1 MLKLL
6 RPLAFLDIESTG
18 LNRENDRIVELGI
31 WIIPA
36 EIPVVRLVD
45 PQKYAFRFNP
55 GIPIPAEVTAIHGIS
70 DADVKDE
77 PSFKDI
83 AKEILELIIE
93 CDIAGFNSN
102 SFDLPMLYNEFMR
115 SGIAWDYIRHNFID
129 VGNIFKIKEPRTLS
143 AAVKFYTGADHEDA
157 HGALPDAIATADVF
171 AAMLTK
177 YEGTLPSTIEELA
190 LFSNYGKKMLD
201 ISGKFSYDD
210 AGEVIFNFGPH
221 RGKRAKDQTSFL
233 EWMVYK
239 ASFPP
244 DTVKIAMQFLNEPD
258 DIF

>member
-18 LNRENDRIVELGI
+18 LNRENDRIVELAI
-31 WIIPA
+31 NISDSNK
-36 EIPVVRLVD
+36 RYL
-45 PQKYAFRFNP
+45 FRFNP
-55 GIPIPAEVTAIHGIS
+55 GISIPAEATAIHGIS
-70 DADVKDE
+70 DADVANE
-77 PSFKDI
+77 PPFADLVKDI
-83 AKEILELIIE
+83 LEILLP
-93 CDIAGFNSN
+93 CDIVGFNSN
-102 SFDLPMLYNEFMR
+102 IFDLPMLYNEFMR
-115 SGIAWDYIRHNFID
+115 AGIIWDYTKHNFID
-129 VGNIFKIKEPRTLS
+129 VGNIFKIQEPRTLS

-157 HGALPDAIATADVF
+157 HGAQSDAEATAKVF
-171 AAMLTK
+171 NAMLTK

-201 ISGKFSYDD
+201 ISGKFATDD

-221 RGKRAKDQTSFL
+221 RGKRAKDEISFL
-233 EWMVYK
+233 QWMVYK